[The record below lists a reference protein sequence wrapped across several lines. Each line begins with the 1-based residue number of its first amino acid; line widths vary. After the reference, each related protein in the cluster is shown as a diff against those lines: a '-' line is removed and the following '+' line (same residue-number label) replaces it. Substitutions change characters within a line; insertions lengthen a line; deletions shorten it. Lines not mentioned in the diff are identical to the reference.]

1 MEEKSIIQL
10 IKEQAKNSKNAYEW
24 MESLPGDVEWMES
37 LPGDVVR
44 SILERADAVKRALEW
59 AESLPDADQND
70 NEGYTH

>member
-10 IKEQAKNSKNAYEW
+10 IKEQAKNSKNAY
-24 MESLPGDVEWMES
+24 EWMES

-70 NEGYTH
+70 NEAYTHKLFTRLTN

>member
-24 MESLPGDVEWMES
+24 MESLPGDVEW
-37 LPGDVVR
+37 

>member
-1 MEEKSIIQL
+1 MEEKSIVQL
-10 IKEQAKNSKNAYEW
+10 IKEQAKNSKNAYE
-24 MESLPGDVEWMES
+24 GQES

>member
-1 MEEKSIIQL
+1 
-10 IKEQAKNSKNAYEW
+10 
-24 MESLPGDVEWMES
+24 MES

>member
-10 IKEQAKNSKNAYEW
+10 IKEQAKNSKNAYER
-24 MESLPGDVEWMES
+24 MESLPGDVEW
-37 LPGDVVR
+37 